1 MSLLIPTLASGISV
15 GLLFGLLGFSIVT
28 MYKASATL
36 SFAQPAIGMFTT
48 FLAYYCWSKLG
59 LAPVLAVIL
68 GLVAAAALGLLIYVV
83 AMRFNDDAGPA
94 NRAFRTLAIYSLLLA
109 IATAWFAE
117 GQPFRFPVPL
127 PHGHVNVGSGAIP
140 WLSFV
145 SLGVAI
151 VLCCGLLFFFTRT
164 RLGLMFRSVADD
176 REVASMLG
184 IRSRR
189 ITAAVW
195 AASAVLA
202 CIVGLLTVPTA
213 FVSTELLSSYA
224 VYAMAG
230 VFIGGLTSWTGT
242 FLGGVIVGVI
252 SNLALVYMSNEAAI
266 GFVFL
271 ALLLVLSFRPQG
283 LLGTQAADRV

>member
-94 NRAFRTLAIYSLLLA
+94 NRAFRTL
-109 IATAWFAE
+109 AWFAE